1 METSKH
7 AVQIMA
13 MVQDSKLKF
22 VNLGSFLLE
31 FFMLSVNSQ
40 ERLANNLLAL
50 SKNEK
55 LDDYYVI
62 KGFYK
67 AACPVERVGLVLVHS
82 FKCKGCGFVIDAET
96 NSFGGRLRQ
105 LCEMCEEKAQ
115 EHKRE
120 HDDWSIANLL
130 YD

>member
-7 AVQIMA
+7 AIQIMA
-13 MVQDSKLKF
+13 QVQESKLKF
-22 VNLGSFLLE
+22 ANLGSFLLE

-40 ERLANNLLAL
+40 EQLANNLLAL

-105 LCEMCEEKAQ
+105 LCEMCENIAQ
-115 EHKRE
+115 EYERE
-120 HDDWSIANLL
+120 HDDWSVTQWLH
-130 YD
+130 D